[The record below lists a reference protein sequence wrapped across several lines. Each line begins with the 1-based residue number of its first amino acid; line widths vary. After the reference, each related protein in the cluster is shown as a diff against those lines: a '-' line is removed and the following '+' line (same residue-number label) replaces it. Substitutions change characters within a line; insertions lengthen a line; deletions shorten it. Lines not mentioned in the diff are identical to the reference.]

1 MELRDITLFLA
12 AARTLNFTRAAE
24 ECGVSQPSLSR
35 AIQRLEHA
43 LGGPLFARER
53 GRTHLTALGRL
64 VQPRLA
70 ELAERS
76 AAIRGQ
82 AVLHHRLLGADLRLG
97 VLCSIGPGCFAD
109 FLSAFRTAEPGIDI
123 SLFDAK
129 PDRLMERLQ
138 QGDIDAALMP
148 PPAVESERFCAEL
161 LYEER
166 HMVACPP
173 GHRFAAREAVTMADM
188 HGETYLLRINCEN
201 REALGEKLDAAGAQ
215 LHVACLS
222 EREDWIQGLVA
233 AGMGIC
239 FLPEYSAVQPGVV
252 LRPVSD
258 APHARRIALVTV
270 PGRRWSA
277 PLTRFIEALR
287 STRFRAPGAPRGDAE
302 GEWNPF
308 QSSTGVGRGG
318 GAKLRLAPR
327 RGAVKPAA

>member
-35 AIQRLEHA
+35 AIQRLEHT

-64 VQPRLA
+64 VLPRLS

-76 AAIRGQ
+76 AAIRNQ
-82 AVLHHRLLGADLRLG
+82 AALHHRLQSADLRLG
-97 VLCSIGPGCFAD
+97 ILCSIGPGVFAG
-109 FLSAFRTAEPGIDI
+109 FLAAFRSAQPGIDI
-123 SLFDAK
+123 TLHDAR
-129 PDRLMERLQ
+129 PDRLTERLQ
-138 QGDIDAALMP
+138 QGELDAALMP
-148 PPAVESERFCAEL
+148 PPAAGAERFSAEP

-166 HMVACPP
+166 YMVACAA
-173 GHRFAAREAVTMADM
+173 GHRFAARESITMADM

-201 REALGEKLDAAGAQ
+201 RETLGAGLTAAGAK
-215 LHVACLS
+215 LRVACLS

-233 AGMGIC
+233 AGMGVC
-239 FLPEYSAVQPGVV
+239 FLPEYSAAQPSLV
-252 LRPVSD
+252 LRAVED
-258 APHARRIALVTV
+258 APLARRIALVTV

-287 STRFRAPGAPRGDAE
+287 ATRLPMAPHTGN
-302 GEWNPF
+302 EWNPCRPSAGCGPF
-308 QSSTGVGRGG
+308 PTL
-318 GAKLRLAPR
+318 KLRPAAR
-327 RGAVKPAA
+327 HGAVKPAA

>member
-1 MELRDITLFLA
+1 MELRDINQFLA

-64 VQPRLA
+64 VLPRLS

-76 AAIRGQ
+76 AAIRSE
-82 AVLHHRLLGADLRLG
+82 ATLHHRLQSADLRLG
-97 VLCSIGPGCFAD
+97 ILCSIGPGVFAN
-109 FLSAFRTAEPGIDI
+109 FLAAFRAAEPGIDI
-123 SLFDAK
+123 SLFDAR
-129 PDRLMERLQ
+129 PDQLTERLR
-138 QGDIDAALMP
+138 QGELDAALMP
-148 PPAVESERFCAEL
+148 PPPAGTERLSAEP

-166 HMVACPP
+166 YMVACAP
-173 GHRFAAREAVTMADM
+173 GHRFAARESLLMADM
-188 HGETYLLRINCEN
+188 HGETYLSRINCEH
-201 REALGEKLDAAGAQ
+201 REALGAALAAAGAR
-215 LHVACLS
+215 LRVACLS

-233 AGMGIC
+233 AGMGVC
-239 FLPEYSAVQPGVV
+239 FLPEYSAAQPGLL
-252 LRPVSD
+252 LRPVQDS
-258 APHARRIALVTV
+258 PVARQIALVTV

-287 STRFRAPGAPRGDAE
+287 GVRLPLAGDA
-302 GEWNPF
+302 GSEWNPCQPSAGSDSF
-308 QSSTGVGRGG
+308 PRL
-318 GAKLRLAPR
+318 KLRPAAR

>member
-24 ECGVSQPSLSR
+24 ESGVSQPSLSR

-64 VQPRLA
+64 VLPRLA

-82 AVLHHRLLGADLRLG
+82 AALHHRLQSADLRLG
-97 VLCSIGPGCFAD
+97 LLCSIGPNRFAG
-109 FLSAFRTAEPGIDI
+109 FLAAFRAAEPGIDI
-123 SLFDAK
+123 TLFDAR
-129 PDRLMERLQ
+129 PDRLTERLQ
-138 QGDIDAALMP
+138 QGEIDAALMP
-148 PPAVESERFCAEL
+148 PPPADPERFCAEP

-166 HMVACPP
+166 YMVACPP
-173 GHRFAAREAVTMADM
+173 AHRFATQESLRMADM
-188 HGETYLLRINCEN
+188 HGETYLSRINCEN
-201 REALGEKLDAAGAQ
+201 REVLGAALQAAGAK

-233 AGMGIC
+233 AGMGVC
-239 FLPEYSAVQPGVV
+239 FLPEYSAAQPGLL
-252 LRPVSD
+252 LRRVED
-258 APHARRIALVTV
+258 APVARRIALVTV

-287 STRFRAPGAPRGDAE
+287 GARFPPAPDAE
-302 GEWNPF
+302 SEWNSCQP
-308 QSSTGVGRGG
+308 SAGAGAG
-318 GAKLRLAPR
+318 GAVKLRPTPR
-327 RGAVKPAA
+327 RGVIKPAA